1 MEEQVEKI
9 VDDTK
14 NIVNFNNVTI
24 ISQNCIGGVL
34 YHDIE
39 QEFLSPT
46 INLFFYA
53 DDFIKFITNI
63 KKYIKKKLITK
74 IENKIVIGQLG
85 DVKIIFLHYDSEEQA
100 QKKWKER
107 VKRINYSKIFIIST
121 DRDGF
126 NEECYEKFK
135 NINHP
140 KALITANYE
149 WSKEDFCIYID
160 KYKEQGFVGHT
171 IPNREFYKDNKLI
184 DLINRSYGV

>member
-9 VDDTK
+9 VDDVK
-14 NIVNFNNVTI
+14 KIVNFNNVTI

-39 QEFLSPT
+39 HEFLSPT

-53 DDFIKFITNI
+53 EDFIKFTTNI
-63 KKYIKKKLITK
+63 KKYLKKKLITK

-100 QKKWKER
+100 QKKWNER

-126 NEECYEKFK
+126 NEECFENFK
-135 NINHP
+135 KINQP
-140 KALITANYE
+140 KALITANHE
-149 WSKEDFCIYID
+149 WSKEEFSIYIEN
-160 KYKEQGFVGHT
+160 YKEQGFVGHT

-184 DLINRSYGV
+184 DLINRSYGF